1 MMFAFCHSEIS
12 EESQITLILK
22 TLCGFSTAEIAKT
35 FLTSE
40 DTVSKRLY
48 RAKEFFRQQKIK
60 LEIPSEHELKNRT
73 DAVLNSIYLLF
84 NEGYNSTHS
93 DKLIRKDLIDEAML
107 LCHLLIENKN
117 TQLPEAFALMALMCF
132 HSSRSDSR
140 LTTEG
145 EIILL
150 PMQDRS
156 KWNFNLI
163 TQGNEYMDKA
173 AFGNSV
179 STYHLEAAIA
189 FEHCTAESFSKTNW
203 KRILELYEWL
213 CKISSSPITE
223 MNNAV
228 AVLQV
233 HGAKK
238 AFKSLQ
244 NISDQK
250 KLETFYLYHSLLGEI
265 NSRLNNSMDARRNF
279 ETAILLTQS
288 KSEKKML
295 QHCSIND

>member
-1 MMFAFCHSEIS
+1 M
-12 EESQITLILK
+12 
-22 TLCGFSTAEIAKT
+22 
-35 FLTSE
+35 
-40 DTVSKRLY
+40 Y
-48 RAKEFFRQQKIK
+48 RCQQKIK
-60 LEIPSEHELKNRT
+60 LEIPPGNELKNRN

-93 DKLIRKDLIDEAML
+93 DELIRRDLIHEALL
-107 LCHLLIENKN
+107 LCKLLTENKN
-117 TQLPEAFALMALMCF
+117 TQLPETYALMALMCF

-156 KWNFNLI
+156 KWDFNLI
-163 TQGNEYMDKA
+163 AEGNEYMNRA
-173 AFGNSV
+173 AYGNTI

-189 FEHCTAESFSKTNW
+189 FEHCTAKSFDKTNW

-223 MNNAV
+223 MNKAV

-233 HGAKK
+233 HGAGE
-238 AFKSLQ
+238 ALSYLQ
-244 NISDQK
+244 GIPDRK

-265 NSRLNNSMDARRNF
+265 NSRLNRIKEAKKNF
-279 ETAILLTQS
+279 ETAIRLTQS
-288 KSEKKML
+288 NIEKKML
-295 QHCSIND
+295 NSKVAVLFN